1 MPRYAAMLR
10 GINLGPRKRISMAD
24 LRRLFE
30 DLGAT
35 NVQTYVVSG
44 NVVFDSPPG
53 SRAELAK
60 KIRATIQADLGHDV
74 AIVLRTAAEMAEVAA
89 RKPFGSD
96 DDAHLYVTFLAEKPE
111 TSRVK
116 GLDAAP
122 FAPDEFEIRGTE
134 AYLHFPNGY
143 GRSKLS
149 NEWFERKLG
158 VAATSRNWRT
168 VTALAELSGEKGDS

>member
-10 GINLGPRKRISMAD
+10 GINLGSHKRISMAD

-30 DLGAT
+30 NLGAK

-53 SRAELAK
+53 GRPELAK
-60 KIRATIQADLGHDV
+60 KIRDRIQAELGHDV
-74 AIVLRTAAEMAEVAA
+74 AIVLRTHAEMARVAA
-89 RKPFGSD
+89 AKPFGRD
-96 DDAHLYVTFLAEKPE
+96 DEAHLYVTFLEGKPN
-111 TSRVK
+111 TSRVNA
-116 GLDAAP
+116 LDGSP

-143 GRSKLS
+143 GRSKMS

-158 VAATSRNWRT
+158 VSATTRNWRT
-168 VTALAELSGEKGDS
+168 VTALAELSAEKTDT

>member
-1 MPRYAAMLR
+1 MLR
-10 GINLGPRKRISMAD
+10 GINLGSRKRISMAD

-30 DLGAT
+30 ELGAQ

-53 SRAELAK
+53 SRAELART
-60 KIRATIQADLGHDV
+60 ILDRIQADLGHDV
-74 AIVLRTAAEMAEVAA
+74 SIVLRTAAEMAEVAA
-89 RKPFGSD
+89 TKPFGND
-96 DDAHLYVTFLAEKPE
+96 DDDHLYVTFLEEKPE
-111 TSRVK
+111 ASRVK
-116 GLDAAP
+116 ALDGAP
-122 FAPDEFEIRGTE
+122 FVPDEFEIRGTE

-143 GRSKLS
+143 GRSKLN

-168 VTALAELSGEKGDS
+168 VTALAELSGKKGDT

>member
-10 GINLGPRKRISMAD
+10 GINLGSHKRISMAD

-30 DLGAT
+30 DLGAKD
-35 NVQTYVVSG
+35 VKTYVVSG

-53 SRAELAK
+53 SRPEVAR
-60 KIRATIQADLGHDV
+60 KIRDRIQADLGHDV

-89 RKPFGSD
+89 TRPFGSD
-96 DDAHLYVTFLAEKPE
+96 DDAHLYVTFLEEKPDAA
-111 TSRVK
+111 RVK
-116 GLDAAP
+116 GLDAAA

-134 AYLHFPNGY
+134 AYLHFPGGY

-158 VAATSRNWRT
+158 VAATTRNWRT
-168 VTALAELSGEKGDS
+168 VTALAELSAKKGDS

>member
-10 GINLGPRKRISMAD
+10 GINLGSHKRISMAD

-30 DLGAT
+30 DLGAK

-44 NVVFDSPPG
+44 NVVFDSPGG
-53 SRAELAK
+53 SRADLAK
-60 KIRATIQADLGHDV
+60 KIRERIQAELGHDV
-74 AIVLRTAAEMAEVAA
+74 AIVLRSAAELAA
-89 RKPFGSD
+89 IAATKPFGDD
-96 DDAHLYVTFLAEKPE
+96 DDAHLYVTFLEEKPE
-111 TSRVK
+111 ASRVRD
-116 GLDAAP
+116 LDAAA

-168 VTALAELSGEKGDS
+168 VTALAALTAKKGDH

>member
-10 GINLGPRKRISMAD
+10 GINLGSHKRISMAV

-53 SRAELAK
+53 SRSELAR
-60 KIRATIQADLGHDV
+60 KIRDRIHADLGHDV
-74 AIVLRTAAEMAEVAA
+74 AIVLRTGAEMADVAA
-89 RKPFGSD
+89 IRPFGSAHD
-96 DDAHLYVTFLAEKPE
+96 SHLYVTFLAETP
-111 TSRVK
+111 
-116 GLDAAP
+116 DAAKVRAVAEAS
-122 FAPDEFEIRGTE
+122 FGSQEVEIRGSE

-143 GRSKLS
+143 GRSKLN
-149 NEWFERKLG
+149 NEALEKKLG
-158 VAATSRNWRT
+158 VAATTRNWRT
-168 VTALAELSGEKGDS
+168 VTALAELSAGKGKG